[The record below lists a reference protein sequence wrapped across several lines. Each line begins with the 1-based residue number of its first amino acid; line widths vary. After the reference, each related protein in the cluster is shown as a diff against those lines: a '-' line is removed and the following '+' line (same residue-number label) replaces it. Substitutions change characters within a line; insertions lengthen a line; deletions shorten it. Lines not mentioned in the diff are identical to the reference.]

1 MQNECIFVQHFDS
14 NSPKYHVKEDYYEGN
29 FKVRGQGSQRNSPA
43 VHLLHGAQ
51 ETLLHRGVARS
62 AEGAGRISRRTAEA
76 VHCVP

>member
-1 MQNECIFVQHFDS
+1 MQNECIFVQHFGS

-51 ETLLHRGVARS
+51 EALLH
-62 AEGAGRISRRTAEA
+62 
-76 VHCVP
+76 